1 MALSE
6 EFKTDITLG
15 KAREDCTFK
24 GNKYR
29 ITVLSDVL
37 LRLEYSETGKF
48 NDYPTIFAI
57 NRNFAKKPV
66 FTDTEHEKAWF
77 IRVTINLSKNYVQ
90 SFWHRNVDGIV
101 DDIPYITKEE
111 QEIWEIV
118 HRLPEKYR
126 IVIEVHYLDG
136 YSIKEIAQIL
146 NKKQS
151 TVGTW
156 YERAKKELKKE
167 LEANQNG

>member
-1 MALSE
+1 MGDVMEDLDSIV
-6 EFKTDITLG
+6 TRYHDIILRYAYSFCQN
-15 KAREDCTFK
+15 KNDAEDIMQEVFY
-24 GNKYR
+24 KYL
-29 ITVLSDVL
+29 T
-37 LRLEYSETGKF
+37 
-48 NDYPTIFAI
+48 
-57 NRNFAKKPV
+57 KKPV

-77 IRVTINLSKNYVQ
+77 IRVTINLSKNYVH
-90 SFWHRNVDGIV
+90 SFWHRNVYGIV

-126 IVIEVHYLDG
+126 IVIELHYLDG

>member
-1 MALSE
+1 M
-6 EFKTDITLG
+6 K
-15 KAREDCTFK
+15 
-24 GNKYR
+24 
-29 ITVLSDVL
+29 
-37 LRLEYSETGKF
+37 
-48 NDYPTIFAI
+48 
-57 NRNFAKKPV
+57 
-66 FTDTEHEKAWF
+66 
-77 IRVTINLSKNYVQ
+77 
-90 SFWHRNVDGIV
+90 
-101 DDIPYITKEE
+101 KEE

-126 IVIEVHYLDG
+126 IVIELHYLDG